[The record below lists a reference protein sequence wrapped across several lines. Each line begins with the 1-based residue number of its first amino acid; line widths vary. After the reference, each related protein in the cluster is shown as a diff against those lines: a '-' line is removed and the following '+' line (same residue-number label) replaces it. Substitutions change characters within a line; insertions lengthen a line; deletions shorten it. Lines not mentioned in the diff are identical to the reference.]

1 MTAQAKNIE
10 TGEMV
15 AIKIVRKD
23 FLDSKPSLR
32 KKMRREISV
41 LKLLSHP
48 NVMSLIDVFEIET
61 HLFLV
66 MEFVD
71 GLELFEFLVR
81 RGALPASEALAF
93 FHQIICG
100 LEYCHRRLIVHRDL
114 KPENL
119 LLDRQLRLKIADF
132 GMTSLNPPG
141 SLLETSCG
149 SPHYCDPMVVSG
161 ERYDGLK
168 ADIWSC
174 GVILYAM
181 VTGRLPFD
189 DDNLQRLLLKVQ
201 AGQFHLPSDLPD
213 DLRDLIKKMLTV
225 DPEERITLEEIKAHP
240 WFNMFPPKHYP
251 QDDFRASADP
261 IVNPDPNVIASLSDL
276 GLGDRE
282 SITQLVSLHGASMEK
297 VFYTQLQRHPLFGS
311 KTAAAQARPAM
322 PPPGELG
329 PAPWP
334 PPDVAAVASAGAK
347 ASPVGAA
354 AAGAASAPVSA
365 AGRGVTGSAS
375 WPGLVQEGTAAKG
388 VLVRQSQIVRSST
401 NAAQGP
407 DDDDETVEEA
417 IQSGEQKSW
426 FPALLDTLLDRRQA
440 PRNDESR
447 Q

>member
-1 MTAQAKNIE
+1 
-10 TGEMV
+10 MV

-81 RGALPASEALAF
+81 RGALPPVEALAF

-161 ERYDGLK
+161 ERYDGFK

-189 DDNLQRLLLKVQ
+189 DDHLQRLLLKVQ

-213 DLRDLIKKMLTV
+213 NLRDLIKRMLTV
-225 DPEERITLEEIKAHP
+225 DPEERITLDGIKAHP
-240 WFNMFPPKHYP
+240 WFSSSPPKHYP
-251 QDDFRASADP
+251 QDNFKASSDP
-261 IVNPDPNVIASLSDL
+261 ILNPNPNIVASLADL

-282 SITQLVSLHGASMEK
+282 NVGSILAQNGASIEK
-297 VFYTQLQRHPLFGS
+297 VFYSQLERHPLFS
-311 KTAAAQARPAM
+311 TKAANSAAQRATTASQSAEPV
-322 PPPGELG
+322 
-329 PAPWP
+329 PAPGP
-334 PPDVAAVASAGAK
+334 PPDLSSVPAPEAVPSN
-347 ASPVGAA
+347 VGDEERDDGNDRRRAC
-354 AAGAASAPVSA
+354 
-365 AGRGVTGSAS
+365 GVPSSAS
-375 WPGLVQEGTAAKG
+375 WPGEETGAPGSGA
-388 VLVRQSQIVRSST
+388 LVRQSKIVRSNTSSSK
-401 NAAQGP
+401 NP
-407 DDDDETVEEA
+407 EDDQAVEEA

-426 FPALLDTLLDRRQA
+426 FPALLDTLLDRRQG
-440 PRNDESR
+440 DGEDDSK
-447 Q
+447 QGT